1 MSDPYIGEI
10 RLFGFPRVPQGW
22 FACDGTLYSIA
33 EYEVLYT
40 LLGTTYGGNGQTT
53 FGVPDLRGRIPL
65 HFGTLPGG
73 STYAIGQMAG
83 AESVTLLTTQMPAHT
98 HPVVVSAANGSSNT
112 PGPALFPAAISGD
125 SLYAATAR
133 DATKPLAFGPTIVSA
148 AGGGLPHENMMPTQT
163 ANYCIAWSG
172 IYPTQS

>member
-1 MSDPYIGEI
+1 MSVPYIGEI

-22 FACDGTLYSIA
+22 FACDGTLYQIA
-33 EYEVLYT
+33 EYDVLYN

-73 STYAIGQMAG
+73 GTYTLAQQAG
-83 AESVTLLTTQMPAHT
+83 VETVTLVPAQMPIHT
-98 HPVVVSAANGSSNT
+98 HPVVVSAAAASSKT
-112 PGPALFPAAISGD
+112 PGPTLFPAAISGD
-125 SLYAATAR
+125 SQYAATAR
-133 DATKPLAFGPTIVSA
+133 DATKPLAFGPSIVSA
-148 AGGGLPHENMMPTQT
+148 AGGGLPHNNMMPTQT

-172 IYPTQS
+172 IYPSQS